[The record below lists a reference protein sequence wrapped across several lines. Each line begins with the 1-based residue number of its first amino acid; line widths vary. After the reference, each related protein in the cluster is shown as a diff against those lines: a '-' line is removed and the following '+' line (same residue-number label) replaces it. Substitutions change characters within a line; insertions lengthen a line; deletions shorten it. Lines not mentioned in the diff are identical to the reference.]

1 MWNYTYVLR
10 SLKDGQ
16 HYTGYTTNL
25 RKRLK
30 DHNSGVSQWTKSR
43 GPFELIYAE
52 MCKNEQDAKVRELY
66 LKSGRGKRYI
76 KSRLRRFLLRT
87 G

>member
-1 MWNYTYVLR
+1 M
-10 SLKDGQ
+10 DE
-16 HYTGYTTNL
+16 
-25 RKRLK
+25 
-30 DHNSGVSQWTKSR
+30 KSR
-43 GPFELIYAE
+43 PFEIIYAE
-52 MCKNEQDAKVRELY
+52 MCKNEQDAKVGELY